1 MPVQNI
7 GMVFT
12 YNKPKTISTSSAFS
26 ASSASS
32 ASSTSLNA
40 PALNRSLNIG
50 MVQRIK
56 RNTIS
61 MTSIMY
67 NVNHKCSSCG
77 T

>member
-32 ASSTSLNA
+32 TSLNA
-40 PALNRSLNIG
+40 PASNRSLNIG

-67 NVNHKCSSCG
+67 NGNHKCSSCG

>member
-26 ASSASS
+26 SSSASS
-32 ASSTSLNA
+32 ASLNA
-40 PALNRSLNIG
+40 PASNRSLNIG

>member
-7 GMVFT
+7 GMAFT
-12 YNKPKTISTSSAFS
+12 YNKPKIVS
-26 ASSASS
+26 ASTNASVS
-32 ASSTSLNA
+32 
-40 PALNRSLNIG
+40 NRSLNIG

-56 RNTIS
+56 RNTNS
-61 MTSIMY
+61 MASIMY